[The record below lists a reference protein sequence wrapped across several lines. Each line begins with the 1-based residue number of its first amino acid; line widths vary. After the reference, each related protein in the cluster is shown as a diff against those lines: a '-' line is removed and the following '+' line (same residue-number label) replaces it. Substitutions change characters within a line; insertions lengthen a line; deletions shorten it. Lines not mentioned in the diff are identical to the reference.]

1 MVETV
6 DQVARDKASE
16 TAHNLRNHITVTDY
30 RLQNMEKKIDLHHD
44 DQNTK
49 LERLESILKWA
60 GGLIVM
66 LFIST
71 LTWSLAQQYNA
82 NEASKKDMAQ
92 QIELL
97 QAQQR
102 NSSVARQD
110 RQEILSRLP
119 ESGATQATGVPNA
132 GR

>member
-6 DQVARDKASE
+6 DQTARDKASD
-16 TAHNLRNHITVTDY
+16 TAHNLRNHITVTEY
-30 RLQNMEKKIDLHHD
+30 RLQTMDKKIDAHHN
-44 DQNTK
+44 DQSAK

-82 NEASKKDMAQ
+82 NEASKKDLAQ
-92 QIELL
+92 QIELM

-102 NSSVARQD
+102 NSNAARQD

-119 ESGATQATGVPNA
+119 ETGATQASGVSNA